1 MMKAGVLPLSLLL
14 VAAKLPWAT
23 SHTWMFS
30 KGIIIQAG
38 TYKSCPE
45 PWRDDTYAC
54 IHLRINPLPA
64 IQCLGHCSV
73 YMFVSVPLSCSILIR
88 TNINEQEKLFKHSPF
103 HIYICDVFLSRTS
116 LDAGKCRDSEPEHHG
131 TPLAA
136 QQAYVWESTDGVPC
150 ACPSLSL
157 EYRELLK

>member
-14 VAAKLPWAT
+14 VAANLPWAT

-73 YMFVSVPLSCSILIR
+73 YMFVSVPLSCSISIR
-88 TNINEQEKLFKHSPF
+88 TNINEQEKLFKHSY
-103 HIYICDVFLSRTS
+103 IYMWR
-116 LDAGKCRDSEPEHHG
+116 
-131 TPLAA
+131 
-136 QQAYVWESTDGVPC
+136 
-150 ACPSLSL
+150 LSL
-157 EYRELLK
+157 KDELGCRQVPRFRARTPRHPPCGPASLCLRVNRWSAMRLSFVVSRV